1 MKSLLSML
9 TVAAFLVGGLGAA
22 ETKKYSAGSCCDK
35 AQKKGEACKHPCCV
49 EAEKKGETC
58 KKCNKES

>member
-1 MKSLLSML
+1 MKSLLSIL

-22 ETKKYSAGSCCDK
+22 ETKKYTVGSCCDK
-35 AQKKGEACKHPCCV
+35 AQKAGKTCEHKCCI
-49 EAEKKGETC
+49 EAEKKGEIC